1 MGSNGGFA
9 MNFIFAYILD
19 RFGFVPRATLE
30 FPIEKP
36 VTVKPARKTAK
47 KVVRKTV
54 RKKA

>member
-1 MGSNGGFA
+1 MGRT
-9 MNFIFAYILD
+9 MNFIFTWILD
-19 RFGFVPRATLE
+19 RFGFIPRATLE

-36 VTVKPARKTAK
+36 VTVKPTRKAAK